1 MLVNTVSRV
10 ILSPFH
16 SSSFS
21 PVTVQCQDLDI
32 IFFPLLFP
40 SFPFLF
46 SLLPPFPILLL
57 LLLLPPPP
65 SSFSSSSSPS
75 PSPPPSSPPSPFPSP
90 SPPPPLPLL
99 PLSVLLPPPPSSYFP
114 PLHAEQDGSGA
125 VDRCIFFNG
134 SNLYSVEFSNA
145 FRPVDAIVGSCRDLA
160 DYWEFLISIMSLSFM
175 GLLISV
181 IAIITNCITPCVE
194 DRYDSEWSPG
204 KTDV

>member
-1 MLVNTVSRV
+1 MCLKLGNKCHCLTLLSILGFLQTLISLPIIVLSFLVFFQSSLGAA
-10 ILSPFH
+10 LSPFWCG
-16 SSSFS
+16 F
-21 PVTVQCQDLDI
+21 
-32 IFFPLLFP
+32 
-40 SFPFLF
+40 
-46 SLLPPFPILLL
+46 LLL
-57 LLLLPPPP
+57 ITGVVAIFIRP
-65 SSFSSSSSPS
+65 SRLACVIF
-75 PSPPPSSPPSPFPSP
+75 
-90 SPPPPLPLL
+90 LH
-99 PLSVLLPPPPSSYFP
+99 VLLNAFSICACFLAAGITGLYGTAVQLSGYDEFE
-114 PLHAEQDGSGA
+114 LRREQDGSGA

-160 DYWEFLISIMSLSFM
+160 DNWEFLISIMSLSFM